1 MDDVLFSLSAL
12 VVMEIKRE
20 REIIIEKIHLLSQV
34 NSLIQGELGPR
45 FLPLE
50 ERNKGREGGRRD
62 KVNLL
67 TLRTIDIIFT
77 NNSISR

>member
-20 REIIIEKIHLLSQV
+20 REIIENIRLPSQV
-34 NSLIQGELGPR
+34 TSLIQGELGPR

-62 KVNLL
+62 KVNVH